1 MTDRQERIARN
12 EVLFREVNERIREV
26 PLDTRSDDMSG
37 FLCECGDA
45 NCTDTILLTIAEY
58 EQVRADP
65 ATFFVVPG
73 HVAPDVEDVVAE
85 GDRYTVVRK
94 HPTEAQVAIENDP
107 RGAT

>member
-26 PLDTRSDDMSG
+26 PLDTRSDDRTG

-45 NCTDTILLTIAEY
+45 NCTDTIALSIAEY
-58 EQVRADP
+58 EQVRADS

-73 HVAPDVEDVVAE
+73 HVAPDVEDVVSE
-85 GDRYTVVRK
+85 GDRFTVVRK
-94 HPTEAQVAIENDP
+94 HPEEAHIAIENDP
-107 RGAT
+107 REGT